1 MLSIKHMQSCFV
13 GLELYENRT
22 EAVAVWF
29 GASLIHEAVEEANK
43 VRRGQGG
50 APVLRGSL

>member
-13 GLELYENRT
+13 GLELKENRT

-43 VRRGQGG
+43 V
-50 APVLRGSL
+50 